1 MSKIAFLFLTIDNI
15 NHPDLW
21 KEYLFNDLSKISIYV
36 HPKYPQKVS
45 VDWMKEN
52 IISTLV
58 HTSWGYLTDAFY
70 HLLKEAYQDSKNE
83 HFIFVSDSCIPLCK
97 FSHFYKFIQ
106 RFSKRTSFIHFKDTI
121 SDYDWHNKITK
132 VPRYQK
138 YKLKKHE
145 GLGNCLSRYH
155 VQKLLDSKLDF
166 NIFFNNLN
174 CGDEYYLSLLDRDKY
189 IYDQEMTYYNW
200 EENNHQIK
208 SINILMDQIY
218 QHAENKE
225 IERVNKRIA
234 SLKKKNYQLYKLKLK
249 SLQQTLK
256 KISNGNNKR
265 LLSKSQR
272 EEIQKLRIQKSNL
285 GKHPKTY
292 IQVSKS
298 LVRKLRS
305 QGYFFLRKVDSRV
318 KINLDK

>member
-1 MSKIAFLFLTIDNI
+1 MD
-15 NHPDLW
+15 
-21 KEYLFNDLSKISIYV
+21 ISF
-36 HPKYPQKVS
+36 
-45 VDWMKEN
+45 WM
-52 IISTLV
+52 
-58 HTSWGYLTDAFY
+58 F
-70 HLLKEAYQDSKNE
+70 
-83 HFIFVSDSCIPLCK
+83 PL
-97 FSHFYKFIQ
+97 
-106 RFSKRTSFIHFKDTI
+106 
-121 SDYDWHNKITK
+121 
-132 VPRYQK
+132 
-138 YKLKKHE
+138 
-145 GLGNCLSRYH
+145 
-155 VQKLLDSKLDF
+155 KLDF
-166 NIFFNNLN
+166 KIFFNNLN

-200 EENNHQIK
+200 EENDHQIK

-225 IERVNKRIA
+225 KERVNKRIA

-292 IQVSKS
+292 IQVSKL

-305 QGYFFLRKVDSRV
+305 QGYFFLRKVDSHV